1 MTQFR
6 IRDLLTLVLISG
18 VLLVWLSRSN
28 DGVPASALLQAKKA
42 SASLPPA
49 NLFAGLPP
57 LTDDELIEAL
67 GLNDWAE
74 VEAFRLTESPFSVYR
89 GKEIPVDAPWLD
101 TPVSFYWEMDPDD
114 PKQAINVIWN
124 ADWEAIEQRNIST
137 KRTSTIR
144 VVFTGIAVIF
154 LGWLYWPSKRKIA
167 QADIPQAMV

>member
-1 MTQFR
+1 MLLFMTQFR

-28 DGVPASALLQAKKA
+28 DGAPASALLQARKA

-49 NLFAGLPP
+49 DLFAALPP

-74 VEAFRLTESPFSVYR
+74 AEAFKITDSPFSAYR

-101 TPVSFYWEMDPDD
+101 APVSFYWELDPDD
-114 PKQAINVIWN
+114 PKQSVNVIWN
-124 ADWEAIEQRNIST
+124 ADWEAIEDRNNST
-137 KRTSTIR
+137 ARIR
-144 VVFTGIAVIF
+144 AIRIAFTGVAVIF
-154 LGWLYWPSKRKIA
+154 LGWLYWPSKREK
-167 QADIPQAMV
+167 